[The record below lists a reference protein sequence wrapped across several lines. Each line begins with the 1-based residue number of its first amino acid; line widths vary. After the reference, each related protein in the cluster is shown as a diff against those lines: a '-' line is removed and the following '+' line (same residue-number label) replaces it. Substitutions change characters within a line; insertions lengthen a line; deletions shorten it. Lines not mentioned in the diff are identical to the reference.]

1 MEGGEG
7 IEGQTVASGEVPVVE
22 APVAENIA
30 QSPTIIEDNPPSPV
44 IDEAPVSQES
54 VAAPIIE
61 KNTEISSVQEAA
73 EDIVA
78 QENNG
83 AQNVIDTN
91 NSLNLRQS
99 AVTEQSEKAPAG
111 EDSGIPNL
119 EGQSIEKPENDETQK
134 ANSENTTIN
143 GVKEELG
150 SDLVEHED
158 KAKVEA
164 RVRKIGERF
173 DAPQSA
179 IDQGLKSEILVIKN
193 ERFNQELI
201 EEEKD
206 SLTEKER
213 EEYGKIMTDKYSNKE
228 DLAKARENFFSKHE
242 KDLTERSGEREKT
255 ATEDAE
261 AMGGVTIPSE
271 NGESTIL
278 VKEEGPFDREHVKDH
293 ETLHAMSRDKDGKY
307 DGFNTNIDI
316 LSGSYSHNNLN
327 EAATEILALDMKYP
341 ELPLKE
347 MANKVIKGEINAGY
361 GINVYKMLSIMDG
374 TSQNEN
380 PFTVKELA
388 KYYLHNFEEDRD
400 AVSLLRSEIGKRI
413 RPDFFNKSI
422 QLLDNDLE
430 DPKPKAT

>member
-44 IDEAPVSQES
+44 IDEAPASQES

-99 AVTEQSEKAPAG
+99 AVTEQSEKASAG
-111 EDSGIPNL
+111 ENSGIPNL
-119 EGQSIEKPENDETQK
+119 EGPSIEKPENDETQDTD
-134 ANSENTTIN
+134 SENTTIN

-213 EEYGKIMTDKYSNKE
+213 EEYGKIMTDK
-228 DLAKARENFFSKHE
+228 
-242 KDLTERSGEREKT
+242 
-255 ATEDAE
+255 
-261 AMGGVTIPSE
+261 
-271 NGESTIL
+271 
-278 VKEEGPFDREHVKDH
+278 
-293 ETLHAMSRDKDGKY
+293 
-307 DGFNTNIDI
+307 
-316 LSGSYSHNNLN
+316 
-327 EAATEILALDMKYP
+327 
-341 ELPLKE
+341 
-347 MANKVIKGEINAGY
+347 
-361 GINVYKMLSIMDG
+361 
-374 TSQNEN
+374 
-380 PFTVKELA
+380 
-388 KYYLHNFEEDRD
+388 
-400 AVSLLRSEIGKRI
+400 
-413 RPDFFNKSI
+413 
-422 QLLDNDLE
+422 
-430 DPKPKAT
+430 